1 MVPADQYPHF
11 SHESLHKGDISQD
24 ERNLLSHEIEVALL
38 TRFPDNTYQNR
49 HLREYAKQ
57 VISQG
62 GHEQL
67 SAVAEIILSEEFH
80 GNKIPEMLGKWG
92 VSDRYEKTQQFIG
105 IAVHEPELAHAIVAN
120 NVGGFHGSNS
130 SSLLGVLEH
139 GILSSRDARDR
150 HVPLG
155 SGERTYTDHSRR
167 PFISFA
173 DWRAPESLRLYANR
187 GLEVPLTIDDYRQ
200 RIVDVQQG
208 VDEALR
214 LWGETHPFA
223 VNGRLVIEDTKR
235 LIAVIEAEPDSLGVA
250 LMTANFPVLYGVDVS
265 SFEHVP
271 ISYNLPPEL
280 SEPIL
285 VERMNSDVKGE
296 FIIVNG
302 AVLPRNI
309 PIIAVP
315 EAHVEMVRQLVND
328 AGHGIDVY
336 PINALITKNG
346 VAPVLWQ
353 V

>member
-1 MVPADQYPHF
+1 MSPEIPRS
-11 SHESLHKGDISQD
+11 SHEPTLPSERSQ
-24 ERNLLSHEIEVALL
+24 LLYEIEKKAAEIASYDDW
-38 TRFPDNTYQNR
+38 RYQP
-49 HLREYAKQ
+49 LREYAQ
-57 VISQG
+57 RVVSEGSDTQ
-62 GHEQL
+62 
-67 SAVAEIILSEEFH
+67 AAAAAEIILNTTLH
-80 GNKIPEMLGKWG
+80 GNTIPDLLGKWSILN
-92 VSDRYEKTQQFIG
+92 VYEKSQQLIG
-105 IAVHEPELAHAIVAN
+105 IAVTEPELAHAIVAN

-173 DWRAPESLRLYANR
+173 DWRAPESLRLYANG
-187 GLEVPLTIDDYRQ
+187 GLEVSLTIDDYRQ

-271 ISYNLPPEL
+271 TSYNLPSEL
-280 SEPIL
+280 SESIL
-285 VERMNSDVKGE
+285 IERMNSDVRGE
-296 FIIVNG
+296 FVIVNG
-302 AVLPRNI
+302 GVSPESI

-315 EAHVEMVRQLVND
+315 AAHVEMVRQLVND

-336 PINALITKNG
+336 PIDSLITKHG
-346 VAPVLWQ
+346 VDPAIWQ